1 MQQRRP
7 VMLAILDGWGW
18 REEAADNAVRQAR
31 TRRARIKALLLDQS
45 ALRGVGNIYADESL
59 FRAGIRPRPQ
69 HHLRLPARRHRPG
82 RHR

>member
-31 TRRARIKALLLDQS
+31 APNFDRLWGSCPHALLRTSGKD
-45 ALRGVGNIYADESL
+45 VG
-59 FRAGIRPRPQ
+59 
-69 HHLRLPARRHRPG
+69 LPAGQMAIPR
-82 RHR
+82 